1 MDCVPWFGFAVGRAG
16 VYHFGCDTGPDVPL
30 FLLDTVTGRGR
41 LLGRVE
47 SPDEGL
53 AVSPDGKTVLYTRR
67 VREGS
72 DLMMIESFR

>member
-1 MDCVPWFGFAVGRAG
+1 M
-16 VYHFGCDTGPDVPL
+16 PL
-30 FLLDTVTGRGR
+30 LLLDAATGRDR

-53 AVSPDGKTVLYTRR
+53 TVSPDGKTILYTRR

-72 DLMMIESFR
+72 DLMMIEDFR